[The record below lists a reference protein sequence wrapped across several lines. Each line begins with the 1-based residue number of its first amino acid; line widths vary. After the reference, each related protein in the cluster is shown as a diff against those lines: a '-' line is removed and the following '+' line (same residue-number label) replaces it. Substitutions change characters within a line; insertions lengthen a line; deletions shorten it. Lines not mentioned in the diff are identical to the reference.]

1 MIVAE
6 GLMVMAELFAKFA
19 GYKIENHADVDGW
32 LSRFT
37 EKWLV
42 KNKPS
47 ELFRIQEMFTVLN
60 KVSL

>member
-1 MIVAE
+1 
-6 GLMVMAELFAKFA
+6 MAELFAKFA

-60 KVSL
+60 KASL